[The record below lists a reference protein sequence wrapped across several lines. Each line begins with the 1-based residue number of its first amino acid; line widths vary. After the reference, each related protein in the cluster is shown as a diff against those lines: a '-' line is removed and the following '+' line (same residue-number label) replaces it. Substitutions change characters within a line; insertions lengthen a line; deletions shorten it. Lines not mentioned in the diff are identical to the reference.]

1 MLNQSIALKSR
12 MNQFKKNLF
21 ALLLLGALAVQAQ
34 PKLVV
39 GIVVDQMRYDYLY
52 RFQSKFSET
61 GFKRLMREGANCK
74 NTNYIYVP
82 TYTGPGHASIYT
94 GTTPA
99 VHGIIS
105 NKWYDK
111 SSDKQVYC
119 CEDKSVSTV
128 GSAVSDEGLMSPQR
142 CITGTF
148 GDELRLF
155 TNKKSKVI
163 GVALKDRGAI
173 LPAGHMANAAYWFSS
188 KDGNW
193 ISSTYYMNTVPKW
206 VEDFNA
212 QKLSDVF
219 LGKKWETS
227 FPIGDYT
234 ESLADDNPY
243 EEMFKG
249 EIKPVFPHDLP
260 AIKASNDGYGL
271 LKEVPFG
278 NTLTKDFAI
287 NAIKSEMLGKGNVT
301 DILTLSFS
309 STDYVGHRFGVS
321 SIELE
326 DTYIKLDKD
335 LSDLLI
341 FLDSY
346 VGKENVL
353 VFLTADHGAVENPQ
367 YLLDSKMKGGY
378 VDEKKINEGLKK
390 MLKDNFSDSLLSS
403 FSNQQVF
410 FNHAQVEK
418 KKINEVELEKATIK
432 YLLSQSYVRQVMTKQ
447 NILDNQFTDIPRSLI
462 QLGFSPTRSG
472 DLVVVYE
479 PSVIE
484 LSYGKK
490 GTTHGAPYSYDT
502 HVPLLWWGYKIPK
515 TDIVTP
521 INITDIA
528 PTVSMFLNTQFP
540 NGCTGKPIT
549 DLFK

>member
-1 MLNQSIALKSR
+1 
-12 MNQFKKNLF
+12 
-21 ALLLLGALAVQAQ
+21 
-34 PKLVV
+34 
-39 GIVVDQMRYDYLY
+39 
-52 RFQSKFSET
+52 
-61 GFKRLMREGANCK
+61 
-74 NTNYIYVP
+74 
-82 TYTGPGHASIYT
+82 
-94 GTTPA
+94 
-99 VHGIIS
+99 
-105 NKWYDK
+105 
-111 SSDKQVYC
+111 
-119 CEDKSVSTV
+119 
-128 GSAVSDEGLMSPQR
+128 
-142 CITGTF
+142 
-148 GDELRLF
+148 
-155 TNKKSKVI
+155 
-163 GVALKDRGAI
+163 
-173 LPAGHMANAAYWFSS
+173 
-188 KDGNW
+188 
-193 ISSTYYMNTVPKW
+193 
-206 VEDFNA
+206 
-212 QKLSDVF
+212 
-219 LGKKWETS
+219 
-227 FPIGDYT
+227 
-234 ESLADDNPY
+234 
-243 EEMFKG
+243 
-249 EIKPVFPHDLP
+249 
-260 AIKASNDGYGL
+260 
-271 LKEVPFG
+271 
-278 NTLTKDFAI
+278 
-287 NAIKSEMLGKGNVT
+287 
-301 DILTLSFS
+301 
-309 STDYVGHRFGVS
+309 VS